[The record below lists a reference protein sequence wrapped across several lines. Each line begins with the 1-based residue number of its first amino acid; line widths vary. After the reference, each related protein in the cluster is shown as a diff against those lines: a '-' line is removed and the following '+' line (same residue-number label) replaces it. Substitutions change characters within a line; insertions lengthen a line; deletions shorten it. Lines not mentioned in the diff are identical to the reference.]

1 MTKPLYFTL
10 EELVYS
16 KKALDNKIQ
25 NNPSWEAVE
34 KLNQLAVK
42 ILDPLRKKIGRSITV
57 TSGFRSKKLNAL
69 VKGSG
74 TSQHLKGESADIT
87 CSNNR
92 LLFDTAKA
100 MIESGEITVGQL
112 IWEYGTKKSPSW
124 VHISL
129 PDATHKNQILYIG
142 I

>member
-1 MTKPLYFTL
+1 MTKPTYFDF

-16 KKALDNKIQ
+16 KRALDNKIQ
-25 NNPSWEAVE
+25 NIPSWYAVE
-34 KLNQLAVK
+34 KLNQLAVTV
-42 ILDPLRKKIGRSITV
+42 LDPLRKKLGKPINV
-57 TSGFRSKKLNAL
+57 TSGFRSEKLNTI
-69 VKGSG
+69 VKGSK
-74 TSQHLKGESADIT
+74 TSQHLKGEAADLD

-100 MIESGEITVGQL
+100 MIESGEIVVGQL
-112 IWEYGTKKSPSW
+112 IWEYGTKKAPSW